1 MLLTTV
7 PNCAAGWRIAAAA
20 SSSPTAR
27 TESSLIRST
36 RLPIGG
42 AISSNGHSVGSRT
55 FDAWPRAMT
64 GSMKPLSPPSASPPL
79 LLTSSSSQ
87 MSLRPSIRLIH
98 FGSGGVFAVTRPPV
112 LNFENRALW
121 YAGGSGVKPN
131 RDSGVIDVLPMV
143 RAANALGI
151 PRRAPIEVRQLHGH
165 IQLRREWSCLAST
178 LRQLLGKLLIV
189 NASFNE
195 EVWIEPCGTQHLLT
209 FLV

>member
-27 TESSLIRST
+27 TESSLIRSM

-87 MSLRPSIRLIH
+87 MSLRPSYFLAQNYPVIMSDAGNLLEGELHDRTDLIYWNQRT
-98 FGSGGVFAVTRPPV
+98 FGGQT
-112 LNFENRALW
+112 
-121 YAGGSGVKPN
+121 K
-131 RDSGVIDVLPMV
+131 
-143 RAANALGI
+143 
-151 PRRAPIEVRQLHGH
+151 Q
-165 IQLRREWSCLAST
+165 Q
-178 LRQLLGKLLIV
+178 
-189 NASFNE
+189 
-195 EVWIEPCGTQHLLT
+195 
-209 FLV
+209 